1 MKMLK
6 KWIAFCLV
14 ILLLTGVAFDKGALV
29 FNQVEAAET
38 EGSEQA
44 GSAEASTEEPADSQ
58 QTEGEA
64 SGVKILD
71 EQPAEQPAAQQ
82 PDNTAEVTEPA
93 ETAETGDPAP
103 APEQQTEEET
113 VNTVE
118 TDVGQPAAET
128 PEEPDESVPETEK
141 TEQKNESQEIPAAEP
156 EAKKQDAMELKQ
168 EIRDEEGNLLLTVT
182 AGIKEDTFSADT
194 SEVTMKVSPVD
205 SKTEKAIKKLASE
218 ELEENQ
224 VLGDYFLYNVEF
236 QVNGITT
243 EPGKE
248 IKITFEPDDF
258 LIKDTEK
265 ATVFYYNESGSP
277 EGNEKAE
284 IVEIIQKSE
293 LVDRLQAAGES
304 TDGIDDDYDLTE
316 IVLNKDG
323 KVDKIITEGRRSTI
337 YGCYLEEDQENPEAQ
352 EEDQKAEEVLKSL
365 EYENDDVIITV
376 SESEAGAIPEGAELK
391 VVPILE
397 DDKDTEEQYKEVE
410 DQIQKKAEEDEKQI
424 AGFLAYDI
432 SFVDDE
438 GNEIEPDSEV
448 KVTMEYKHPA
458 LPLQDTELETKDAE
472 VSVLHLE
479 EDTDGN
485 VTQVVNMVEAD
496 QLDAIETGNS
506 NQVQKVEM
514 RTESFSVY
522 VIQWGIAG
530 NYEVNLHYVDE
541 AGNDITLQ
549 IDENEDT
556 KVVLKNGDE
565 AILSHYSKPAED
577 MWYQSAHLNA
587 YEGTECYS
595 VKYENGRFYY
605 KATSEVEWQQ
615 LNDSP
620 EIYLVYASTG
630 ELKTVETVDNAS
642 AGITMRMLDTAPGLN
657 GYDSKISQV
666 GYVPSSLQGLVNKTL
681 GGDGYPTITNYYN
694 RGVSLK
700 PIFDERGTLVNH
712 LFIKDIYEKTGYY
725 EYSSFDNYAY
735 LGENA
740 DFTVY
745 NKLGTSDNRGG
756 VDVAIKNRGNF
767 FPYNAIKPGELSVHR
782 NHFDWA
788 GKWLDPDEDRYGE
801 QLYLPEQPINY
812 GHTMYMETDF
822 LQPKDGNA
830 EFKGTSDPMVYEFIG
845 DDDLWVFIDDV
856 LVLDIG
862 GSHDARYGYINFATG
877 KVYVDKVL
885 GGTTAGWH
893 VQETTIKEMFREA
906 HKFPDGTIW
915 SNPSDPKVN
924 QFFDGD
930 TFSDYSMHTLKMFY
944 TERGGGASDLK
955 IRFNLQTIPDGAIE
969 VSKELSN
976 TDKEKYADVEF
987 AFQVYAQGINGT
999 DDDGNQIYFEEKEEY
1014 VRLNGAVNKATG
1026 EPVEFK
1032 TVNIGG
1038 EAYSDVFYLKPGE
1051 TARFSGLQDN
1061 RKYYVKELG
1070 VSPDYYDKISVNG
1083 TVIKNFGDDGTQT
1096 SEIQNIDSGIE
1107 SVSERPAIV
1116 FVNNCSDK
1124 NHLELHVKKEML
1136 NTDPSNGTFSFNIQL
1151 SDQNG
1156 NLIDYTGDYYLLKD
1170 SDYYYYE
1177 NGKLKNGGT
1186 DARVCGS
1193 TSDGIIKDIGAG
1205 FEVRLVSILAGT
1217 KYKVWEID
1225 PNTGLAEEKYN
1236 DPWYITNDPDAVTD
1250 ADHTYTSGSFELDKN
1265 VNITVQNAVL
1275 SGSDVPELKVQK
1287 SFVNLN
1293 QTEVDQLMSTFQIT
1307 VKDQSGNEI
1316 AVLGLSSEKCERK
1329 DPNVTIEGPAGPEG
1343 NPITYTWTLKNI
1355 DEGIYKLEESGTD
1368 LSGRKLENMKVN
1380 GSKYNSNDLISIQ
1393 KADYTVSE
1401 CGKIQGKNSTELPFT
1416 DANVLVIKM
1425 TDEGTEKYFIWTAD
1439 KLSAGERKGLL
1450 SSIAKDD
1457 DFTNS
1462 DIAESDNIVF
1472 TSGPD
1477 SIRDGLYYGGSV
1489 KAEDGKLI
1497 FKNGTKDRVL
1507 SWLGKYQ
1514 KTTTIN
1520 AEIEVVNT
1528 YNAIEIDVDVKKYK
1542 SDFTTELTGAKFS
1555 LYKGTLE
1562 PSSGEIK
1569 WESEALKTDF
1579 EVKNADAEIELEGL
1593 AEGYYKLVETVTPQ
1607 GYLVL
1612 TEDIFFKVDTKDR
1625 TIIRVDDKGQKIDS
1639 PDPESMWNIKDNCI
1653 NVKNV
1658 TEYEMPSS
1666 GGSGIYWYLFG
1677 GMLLMMTASLMVY
1690 KNKRR
1695 EVLERR

>member
-118 TDVGQPAAET
+118 TDAGQPAAET

-141 TEQKNESQEIPAAEP
+141 TEQKNESQETPAAEP

-323 KVDKIITEGRRSTI
+323 KADKIITEGRRSTI
-337 YGCYLEEDQENPEAQ
+337 YGCYLEEDQENLEAQ

-376 SESEAGAIPEGAELK
+376 SESEAGAIPERAELK

-448 KVTMEYKHPA
+448 KVTMEYKQPA
-458 LPLQDTELETKDAE
+458 LPLQDTDLETKDTE

-479 EDTDGN
+479 EDEDGK
-485 VTQVVNMVEAD
+485 VTQIVNMDEAG
-496 QLDAIETGNS
+496 QLDAIETSKS
-506 NQVQKVEM
+506 NQIQKVEM

-522 VIQWGIAG
+522 VLQWVTIIGQPIVNIHYCDEEGKEFTIGDEITIPVRQDVQLAQYAKAVHGRTFKYARIGSYDGEPCYSIWMMWSG
-530 NYEVNLHYVDE
+530 NNFYRE
-541 AGNDITLQ
+541 T
-549 IDENEDT
+549 
-556 KVVLKNGDE
+556 KNGDYIKFTE
-565 AILSHYSKPAED
+565 SAVDVYFVYED
-577 MWYQSAHLNA
+577 AGDL
-587 YEGTECYS
+587 E
-595 VKYENGRFYY
+595 
-605 KATSEVEWQQ
+605 
-615 LNDSP
+615 
-620 EIYLVYASTG
+620 
-630 ELKTVETVDNAS
+630 TVETVDSTS
-642 AGITMRMLDTAPGLN
+642 AGITLKMKDLDVPAGSGVVAKELGGVYTN
-657 GYDSKISQV
+657 GNV
-666 GYVPSSLQGLVNKTL
+666 HQGLIKNRLTNGLPEIKNSQRTL
-681 GGDGYPTITNYYN
+681 SAAFNDS
-694 RGVSLK
+694 V
-700 PIFDERGTLVNH
+700 EVNH
-712 LFIKDIYEKTGYY
+712 LFLQEVLDEEGYY

-735 LGENA
+735 LGDTSE
-740 DFTVY
+740 FTVY
-745 NKLGTSDNRGG
+745 KQIATTDGKDGG
-756 VDVAIKNRGNF
+756 YFKYRGNF
-767 FPYNAIKPGELSVHR
+767 LPYNMIHSGKISTLKNLYGPDGQPLSK
-782 NHFDWA
+782 D
-788 GKWLDPDEDRYGE
+788 DPRYGE
-801 QLYLPEQPINY
+801 VLYRPDGVNY
-812 GHTMYMETDF
+812 SFSLYMETNF
-822 LQPKDGNA
+822 LQPQNGYAIHNGKSN
-830 EFKGTSDPMVYEFIG
+830 PMVYEFNG
-845 DDDLWVFIDDV
+845 DDDLWVFIDDS
-856 LVLDIG
+856 LVLDLG
-862 GSHDARYGYINFATG
+862 GSHDAHSGYIDFSTG
-877 KVYVDKVL
+877 EVS
-885 GGTTAGWH
+885 
-893 VQETTIKEMFREA
+893 VQISYSKTNKTTIREMFETSGY
-906 HKFPDGTIW
+906 FPDGTEW
-915 SNPSDPKVN
+915 DPEKVDN
-924 QFFDGD
+924 YFDGD
-930 TFSDYSMHTLKMFY
+930 TFRDFTTHTMKMFY
-944 TERGGGASDLK
+944 MERGGGASDLYM
-955 IRFNLQTIPDGAIE
+955 RFNLQTVPEGMVE
-969 VSKELSN
+969 VSKELDN

-987 AFQVYAQGINGT
+987 AFQFYAQKIIST
-999 DDDGNQIYFEEKEEY
+999 DEFGNETYSNDY
-1014 VRLNGAVNKATG
+1014 DLLNQAVNKATG
-1026 EPVEFK
+1026 EPVEFN

-1038 EAYSDVFYLKPGE
+1038 KDYENVFYLKPGE
-1051 TARFSGLQDN
+1051 TARFSGLQKD

-1083 TVIKNFGDDGTQT
+1083 TVIKNFGEDGEQT
-1096 SEIQNIDSGIE
+1096 SEIQNIDSSIE
-1107 SVSERPAIV
+1107 SVYKRPAIV

-1124 NHLELHVKKEML
+1124 NHLELRVKKEML
-1136 NTDPSNGTFSFNIQL
+1136 NTDPSNGTFSFRIQL

-1156 NLIDYTGDYYLLKD
+1156 NLIDYTGDYYLLKG

-1507 SWLGKYQ
+1507 SWLGKYE
-1514 KTTTIN
+1514 KTTDIN

-1528 YNAIEIDVDVKKYK
+1528 YKAVNVDVDVKKFR
-1542 SDFTTELTGAKFS
+1542 SDFTTPLTGAKFS
-1555 LYKGTLE
+1555 LYKGALDT
-1562 PSSGEIK
+1562 SSGK
-1569 WESEALKTDF
+1569 LTWENTAEERDF
-1579 EVKNADAEIELEGL
+1579 KVSNDTSAIELKAL
-1593 AEGYYKLVETVTPQ
+1593 SAGYYKLAETSAPE
-1607 GYLVL
+1607 GYMIL
-1612 TEDIFFKVDTKDR
+1612 TEDIFFKVDAANGKAV
-1625 TIIRVDDKGQKIDS
+1625 RVD
-1639 PDPESMWNIKDNCI
+1639 ESGNEIQRSDQDGLCFIENNCI
-1653 NVKNV
+1653 NVKNITV
-1658 TEYEMPSS
+1658 YELPSA
-1666 GGSGIYWYLFG
+1666 GGPGIYWYLFG
-1677 GMLLMMTASLMVY
+1677 GMLLMMAAASMIY
-1690 KNKRR
+1690 KDRCR
-1695 EVLERR
+1695 EVLKRK

>member
-14 ILLLTGVAFDKGALV
+14 ILLLAGVAFDKGAPV

-58 QTEGEA
+58 QTEGEV
-64 SGVKILD
+64 SGAKILD

-93 ETAETGDPAP
+93 ETAETEDPAP
-103 APEQQTEEET
+103 APEQQTEEEA
-113 VNTVE
+113 VNAPE
-118 TDVGQPAAET
+118 PEESQPAAET
-128 PEEPDESVPETEK
+128 SDESVPETEK
-141 TEQKNESQEIPAAEP
+141 TEQKNESQETPAAEP

-323 KVDKIITEGRRSTI
+323 KADKIITEGRRSTI
-337 YGCYLEEDQENPEAQ
+337 YGCYLEKDQENPEAQ

-376 SESEAGAIPEGAELK
+376 SESEAGAIPEGTELK

-448 KVTMEYKHPA
+448 KVTMEYKQPA
-458 LPLQDTELETKDAE
+458 LPLQDTDLETKDAE

-485 VTQVVNMVEAD
+485 VTQVVNMDEAD

-530 NYEVNLHYVDE
+530 NYKVKLHYVDE
-541 AGNDITLQ
+541 AGSDITLQ

-556 KVVLKNGDE
+556 EVVLKNGDE

-587 YEGTECYS
+587 YDGTECYS
-595 VKYENGRFYY
+595 VKYENGTFYY

-615 LNDSP
+615 LNGSP

-630 ELKTVETVDNAS
+630 ELETVETVDNAS

-657 GYDSKISQV
+657 D
-666 GYVPSSLQGLVNKTL
+666 YVNKFTTKDNFSSAYQGLVNKTL
-681 GGDGYPTITNYYN
+681 QNGYPTLTCFYH
-694 RGVSLK
+694 RGESLF
-700 PIFDERGTLVNH
+700 PIFDERGTAVNH
-712 LFIKDIYEKTGYY
+712 LFIKDIYEQTGYY

-745 NKLGTSDNRGG
+745 EQLGSINNGG
-756 VDVAIKNRGNF
+756 KEYQRGNF
-767 FPYNAIKPGELSVHR
+767 FPYNAIVSGQLSR
-782 NHFDWA
+782 NKNLYDWQ
-788 GKWLDPDEDRYGE
+788 GNRLEGTDRYGE
-801 QLYLPEQPINY
+801 SLYLPTQSINY
-812 GHTMYMETDF
+812 GFTMYMETDF
-822 LQPKDGNA
+822 LQPKDGKA
-830 EFKGTSDPMVYEFIG
+830 EFKGTSDDMVYEFIG

-862 GSHDARYGYINFATG
+862 GSHPARYGYINFATG
-877 KVYVDKVL
+877 EVYVDKVL

-893 VQETTIKEMFREA
+893 VQETTIKDMFWEA
-906 HKFPDGTIW
+906 KRFPNGDSWTNYND
-915 SNPSDPKVN
+915 SEVK

-976 TDKEKYADVEF
+976 TDKEKYADVKF

-999 DDDGNQIYFEEKEEY
+999 DDDGNQIYSEEIDKY

-1032 TVNIGG
+1032 RVNIGG
-1038 EAYSDVFYLKPGE
+1038 EEYSDVFYLKPGE

-1116 FVNNCSDK
+1116 FVNNCSEK
-1124 NHLELHVKKEML
+1124 NHLELRVKKEML
-1136 NTDPSNGTFSFNIQL
+1136 NTDPSNGTFSFRIQL

-1156 NLIDYTGDYYLLKD
+1156 TLIDYTGDYYLLKD
-1170 SDYYYYE
+1170 SNYYYYE

-1186 DARVCGS
+1186 AAKVCGS

-1217 KYKVWEID
+1217 QYKVWEID
-1225 PNTGLAEEKYN
+1225 PNTGLAEKKYN
-1236 DPWYITNDPDAVTD
+1236 DPWYITDDSKAEAD
-1250 ADHTYTSGSFELDKN
+1250 ADHTYTSGSFELKKN

-1275 SGSDVPELKVQK
+1275 NESDVPELKVQK
-1287 SFVNLN
+1287 TFVNLSQDEVN
-1293 QTEVDQLMSTFQIT
+1293 QLKDTFQIT
-1307 VKDQSGNEI
+1307 VKGQSNTEI
-1316 AVLGLSSEKCERK
+1316 AVLRLLPEKCESK
-1329 DPNVTIEGPAGPEG
+1329 DPNVKIEGPAGPEG

-1368 LSGRKLENMKVN
+1368 LSGRELVSTEVN
-1380 GSKYNSNDLISIQ
+1380 GIEYAPGTETSIQ
-1393 KADYTVSE
+1393 KDVYQVDE
-1401 CGKIQGKNSTELPFT
+1401 RGKIQGKNSTELPFT

-1425 TDEGTEKYFIWTAD
+1425 TDEGTAKYFIWTAD
-1439 KLSAGERKGLL
+1439 KLSTGERKGLL

-1472 TSGPD
+1472 TSEPD
-1477 SIRDGLYYGGSV
+1477 SIRAGLYYGGSV

-1507 SWLGKYQ
+1507 SWLGKYE
-1514 KTTTIN
+1514 KTTDIN

-1528 YNAIEIDVDVKKYK
+1528 YKAVNVDVDVKKYK

-1555 LYKGTLE
+1555 LYKGALDT
-1562 PSSGEIK
+1562 SSGK
-1569 WESEALKTDF
+1569 LTWENTAEEQDF
-1579 EVKNADAEIELEGL
+1579 KVSNDTSAIELKAL
-1593 AEGYYKLVETVTPQ
+1593 SAGYYKLAETSAPE
-1607 GYLVL
+1607 GYMIL
-1612 TEDIFFKVDTKDR
+1612 TEDIFFKVDAANGKAV
-1625 TIIRVDDKGQKIDS
+1625 RVD
-1639 PDPESMWNIKDNCI
+1639 ESGNEIQRSDQDGLCFIENNCI
-1653 NVKNV
+1653 SVKNITV
-1658 TEYEMPSS
+1658 YELPSA
-1666 GGSGIYWYLFG
+1666 GGPGIYWYLFG
-1677 GMLLMMTASLMVY
+1677 GMLLMMAASFMIY

>member
-14 ILLLTGVAFDKGALV
+14 ILLLAGVAFDKGALV
-29 FNQVEAAET
+29 FNQVEAA
-38 EGSEQA
+38 
-44 GSAEASTEEPADSQ
+44 DSQ

-64 SGVKILD
+64 SGAKILD

-93 ETAETGDPAP
+93 ETAETGEPAP

-118 TDVGQPAAET
+118 TDAGQPAAET

-141 TEQKNESQEIPAAEP
+141 TEQKNESQETPAAEP

-323 KVDKIITEGRRSTI
+323 KADKIITEGRRSTI

-448 KVTMEYKHPA
+448 KVTMEYKQPA
-458 LPLQDTELETKDAE
+458 LPLQDTDLETKDAE

-485 VTQVVNMVEAD
+485 VTQVVNMDEAD

-530 NYEVNLHYVDE
+530 NYKVNLRYVDE
-541 AGNDITLQ
+541 EGNDITLQ

-556 KVVLKNGDE
+556 GVVLKNGDE
-565 AILSHYSKPAED
+565 AILSHYSKPAKD
-577 MWYQSAHLNA
+577 MWYQSAHLNT
-587 YEGTECYS
+587 YDGTECYS
-595 VKYENGRFYY
+595 VKYDNGTFYY

-615 LNDSP
+615 LNGSP

-630 ELKTVETVDNAS
+630 ELETVETVDNAS

-657 GYDSKISQV
+657 GYVEKFTFRGNSAYAYQR
-666 GYVPSSLQGLVNKTL
+666 LVNKTL
-681 GGDGYPTITNYYN
+681 QNGYPTLTSNNYK
-694 RGVSLK
+694 GQSLF
-700 PIFDERGTLVNH
+700 PIFDERGTAVNH
-712 LFIKDIYEKTGYY
+712 LFIKDIYEQTGYY

-745 NKLGTSDNRGG
+745 KQLGTIDDNDGTG
-756 VDVAIKNRGNF
+756 SAIKNRGNF
-767 FPYNAIKPGELSVHR
+767 LPYNAIRPGQKSWHR
-782 NHFDWA
+782 NYYDWQ
-788 GKWLDPDEDRYGE
+788 GQWMSPETNNRYAE
-801 QLYLPEQPINY
+801 QLYLPDQPINY
-812 GHTMYMETDF
+812 GFTMYMETDF

-862 GSHDARYGYINFATG
+862 GSHAARYGYINFATG
-877 KVYVDKVL
+877 EVYVDKVL
-885 GGTTAGWH
+885 GGSTAGWH
-893 VQETTIKEMFREA
+893 VQETTIKDMFWDA
-906 HKFPDGTIW
+906 HKFPDGSQWINLND
-915 SNPSDPKVN
+915 SRVN
-924 QFFDGD
+924 QFFAGD

-987 AFQVYAQGINGT
+987 AFQFYAQKIIST
-999 DDDGNQIYFEEKEEY
+999 DEFGNETYSNDY
-1014 VRLNGAVNKATG
+1014 DLLNQAVNKATG
-1026 EPVEFK
+1026 EPVKFN

-1038 EAYSDVFYLKPGE
+1038 KDYENVFYLKPGE
-1051 TARFSGLQDN
+1051 TARFSGLQKD

-1083 TVIKNFGDDGTQT
+1083 TVIKNFGEDGEPT
-1096 SEIQNIDSGIE
+1096 SEIQNIDSSIE
-1107 SVSERPAIV
+1107 SVYKRPAIV
-1116 FVNNCSDK
+1116 FVNNCSKK
-1124 NHLELHVKKEML
+1124 NHLELRVKKEML
-1136 NTDPSNGTFSFNIQL
+1136 NTDPSNGTFSFRIQL

-1170 SDYYYYE
+1170 SNYYYYE
-1177 NGKLKNGGT
+1177 NGELKNGGPT
-1186 DARVCGS
+1186 AKVCGS

-1217 KYKVWEID
+1217 KYRVWEID

-1236 DPWYITNDPDAVTD
+1236 DPWYITDDPDAVTD
-1250 ADHTYTSGSFELDKN
+1250 ADHTYTSGSFELDKY

-1275 SGSDVPELKVQK
+1275 NESDVPELKVQK
-1287 SFVNLN
+1287 TFVNLN
-1293 QTEVDQLMSTFQIT
+1293 QDEVNQLKDAFQIT
-1307 VKDQSGNEI
+1307 VKDQSNTKI
-1316 AVLGLSSEKCERK
+1316 AVLGLSSEKCESK

-1355 DEGIYKLEESGTD
+1355 DEGIYKLEESRTVI
-1368 LSGRKLENMKVN
+1368 SGRELENMKVN

-1401 CGKIQGKNSTELPFT
+1401 CGKIQGETDTELPFT
-1416 DANVLVIKM
+1416 EANVLVIKM
-1425 TDEGTEKYFIWTAD
+1425 TDAGTDKYFIWTAD

-1450 SSIAKDD
+1450 SSIAKDN

-1477 SIRDGLYYGGSV
+1477 SIQAGLYYGGSV

-1507 SWLGKYQ
+1507 SWLGKYEI
-1514 KTTTIN
+1514 TTDIN

-1528 YNAIEIDVDVKKYK
+1528 YKAVNVDVDVKKFR
-1542 SDFTTELTGAKFS
+1542 SDFTTPLTGAKFS
-1555 LYKGTLE
+1555 LYKGALDT
-1562 PSSGEIK
+1562 SSGKLTWENTAEKQDIK
-1569 WESEALKTDF
+1569 VSNDTSA
-1579 EVKNADAEIELEGL
+1579 IELKAL
-1593 AEGYYKLVETVTPQ
+1593 SAGYYKLAETSAPE
-1607 GYLVL
+1607 GYMIL
-1612 TEDIFFKVDTKDR
+1612 TEDIFFKVDAANGKAV
-1625 TIIRVDDKGQKIDS
+1625 RVDELGNEIQRSDQDGLCFI
-1639 PDPESMWNIKDNCI
+1639 ENNCI
-1653 NVKNV
+1653 NVKNITV
-1658 TEYEMPSS
+1658 YELPSA
-1666 GGSGIYWYLFG
+1666 GGPGIYWYLFG
-1677 GMLLMMTASLMVY
+1677 GMLLMMAAASMIY
-1690 KNKRR
+1690 KDRCR
-1695 EVLERR
+1695 EVLKRK

>member
-14 ILLLTGVAFDKGALV
+14 ILLLAGVAFDKGAPV

-44 GSAEASTEEPADSQ
+44 GSAEASTEEPTDSQ

-64 SGVKILD
+64 SGAKILD

-82 PDNTAEVTEPA
+82 PDNTAEVTE
-93 ETAETGDPAP
+93 TAETTETTDPAP

-118 TDVGQPAAET
+118 TDAGQPAAET
-128 PEEPDESVPETEK
+128 PDESVPETEK
-141 TEQKNESQEIPAAEP
+141 TEQKNESQETPAAEP

-218 ELEENQ
+218 ELEKNQ
-224 VLGDYFLYNVEF
+224 VLGNYFLYNVEF

-323 KVDKIITEGRRSTI
+323 KADKIITEGRRSTI

-448 KVTMEYKHPA
+448 KVTMEYKQPA
-458 LPLQDTELETKDAE
+458 LPLQDTDLETKDTE

-485 VTQVVNMVEAD
+485 VTQVVNMVEAG

-522 VIQWGIAG
+522 VIQWG
-530 NYEVNLHYVDE
+530 VNSYYRVKLVYTDE
-541 AGNDITLQ
+541 SYKEFDNDQTITVTV
-549 IDENEDT
+549 EPT
-556 KVVLKNGDE
+556 KEVVLSDY
-565 AILSHYSKPAED
+565 AIPIQGKTFIGARVVRRDGFNTYHEQILKVRVNDTYHRLDYWFPGNNDWGYFSR
-577 MWYQSAHLNA
+577 
-587 YEGTECYS
+587 GTIEKIC
-595 VKYENGRFYY
+595 
-605 KATSEVEWQQ
+605 
-615 LNDSP
+615 
-620 EIYLVYASTG
+620 LVYKDCDKLT
-630 ELKTVETVDNAS
+630 TVETVDNS
-642 AGITMRMLDTAPGLN
+642 VGNITMRMKNFDDKAAGQE
-657 GYDSKISQV
+657 GS
-666 GYVPSSLQGLVNKTL
+666 L
-681 GGDGYPTITNYYN
+681 GGTYDYRTGKVHQNLVKSKLSSTGYPVTTRNGKILNAPFE
-694 RGVSLK
+694 GGQ
-700 PIFDERGTLVNH
+700 DVNH
-712 LFIKDIYEKTGYY
+712 LFIKEIYDEEGYY

-735 LGENA
+735 LGNGTN
-740 DFTVY
+740 FTVY
-745 NKLGTSDNRGG
+745 NQLGTFGDN
-756 VDVAIKNRGNF
+756 VNSFIQNRGNF
-767 FPYNAIKPGELSVHR
+767 LPYNSIASENLSECT
-782 NHFDWA
+782 N
-788 GKWLDPDEDRYGE
+788 KYDPDGNKLNPSDPESRYGE
-801 QLYLPEQPINY
+801 QLYLRDGTTDYNFS
-812 GHTMYMETDF
+812 MYLEVTF
-822 LQPKDGNA
+822 LQPRNGYVDRNGKSN
-830 EFKGTSDPMVYEFIG
+830 PMIYEFNG
-845 DDDLWVFIDDV
+845 DDDLWVFIDDN

-862 GSHDARYGYINFATG
+862 GSHDAHSGTINFSTG
-877 KVYVDKVL
+877 EVSVVIQKGRVDN
-885 GGTTAGWH
+885 
-893 VQETTIKEMFREA
+893 TTIRAMYKEAGR
-906 HKFPDGTIW
+906 FPDGTVW
-915 SNPSDPKVN
+915 EEARADEY
-924 QFFDGD
+924 FDGN
-930 TFSDYSMHTLKMFY
+930 TFRDYTTHTLKMFY
-944 TERGGGASDLK
+944 MERGGGASDLYM
-955 IRFNLQTIPDGAIE
+955 RFNLDTVPKGTVE
-969 VSKELSN
+969 VTKELSN
-976 TDKEKYADVEF
+976 TDKEKYANVDF
-987 AFQVYAQGINGT
+987 AFQVYAQKIVET
-999 DDDGNQIYFEEKEEY
+999 DDFGNETYPDSENPEDY
-1014 VRLNGAVNKATG
+1014 VLLNEATDKATG
-1026 EPVEFK
+1026 NDVDFNNV
-1032 TVNIGG
+1032 TIGG
-1038 EAYSDVFYLKPGE
+1038 TPYDSVFYLKPGE
-1051 TARFSGLQDN
+1051 TAQFSGLQDN
-1061 RKYYVKELG
+1061 RKYYVKEIG
-1070 VSPDYYDKISVNG
+1070 VSPEYYDKISVNG
-1083 TVIKNFGDDGTQT
+1083 TVIKDFDSEGAAT
-1096 SEIQNIDSGIE
+1096 SEIQDVISG
-1107 SVSERPAIV
+1107 SEAVYKRPAIV
-1116 FVNNCSDK
+1116 FVNNCSEK
-1124 NHLELHVKKEML
+1124 NHLELRIKKQML
-1136 NTDPSNGTFSFNIQL
+1136 NQGPPDDTFSFKIQL

-1156 NLIDYTGDYYLLKD
+1156 RLINYTGDYYLMKGNN
-1170 SDYYYYE
+1170 YYYYE
-1177 NGKLKNGGT
+1177 SGSLINGGT

-1193 TSDGIIKDIGAG
+1193 TSDGIIQDIGAE
-1205 FEVRLVSILAGT
+1205 FEVILVSILAGT
-1217 KYKVWEID
+1217 EYKVWEVD
-1225 PNTGLAEEKYN
+1225 PNTGLTGEKYN
-1236 DPWYITNDPDAVTD
+1236 DPWYLSDDKDAATD
-1250 ADHTYTSGSFELDKN
+1250 ADHTYTSGQFVLNEN

-1275 SGSDVPELKVQK
+1275 NESDVPELKVQK

-1293 QTEVDQLMSTFQIT
+1293 QTEVDQLMSTFQIM

-1316 AVLGLSSEKCERK
+1316 AVLGLSSDKCESK
-1329 DPNVTIEGPAGPEG
+1329 DQNVTIDGPAGPEG

-1355 DEGIYKLEESGTD
+1355 DEGIYKLEEKGTAVT
-1368 LSGRKLENMKVN
+1368 GRELESTEVN
-1380 GSKYNSNDLISIQ
+1380 EAAYAQGDAITIQ
-1393 KADYTVSE
+1393 KDSYAVTES
-1401 CGKIQGKNSTELPFT
+1401 GKIQDKTTTELSFT

-1425 TDEGTEKYFIWTAD
+1425 TDAETAKYFIWTED

-1450 SSIAKDD
+1450 SSIVNDD

-1477 SIRDGLYYGGSV
+1477 SIQAGLYYGGSV
-1489 KAEDGKLI
+1489 KAETDKLI
-1497 FKNGTKDRVL
+1497 FTGGTKDRDL
-1507 SWLGKYQ
+1507 IWLGKYQ

-1542 SDFTTELTGAKFS
+1542 SDFTTELTGAQFS

-1658 TEYEMPSS
+1658 TEYKMPSS
-1666 GGSGIYWYLFG
+1666 GGPGIYWYLFG